1 MWPPP
6 SPLRPPLQERPP
18 QGAAT
23 APVATAAFPPSF
35 GIRDN
40 RQRRKAPPTGESR
53 HASRDRTGRYI
64 RRVTAAVLLDDVIER
79 KQEKGKWVETHHK
92 RTPEELKTISELAQA
107 AIGFNSARGDVISVQ
122 NLAFER
128 PVVADLPPI
137 TFAEKAR
144 KGINDYASV
153 IRYAGMMAL
162 FLLVYVLMLRPIQK
176 RALAA
181 TPQNEC
187 SQRPEPPLQLKPT
200 L

>member
-1 MWPPP
+1 
-6 SPLRPPLQERPP
+6 
-18 QGAAT
+18 
-23 APVATAAFPPSF
+23 
-35 GIRDN
+35 
-40 RQRRKAPPTGESR
+40 
-53 HASRDRTGRYI
+53 
-64 RRVTAAVLLDDVIER
+64 
-79 KQEKGKWVETHHK
+79 
-92 RTPEELKTISELAQA
+92 LKTISELAQA

-153 IRYAGMMAL
+153 IRYAGMMVL

-181 TPQNEC
+181 APQSQLLATPKASVATEAEAAAIGETAANLALR
-187 SQRPEPPLQLKPT
+187 SQALRRQLAEFVKAEPESSTNAVRAWLREEAR
-200 L
+200 